1 MELGRD
7 ERVLWRCEDF
17 RFGSIVRF
25 ERWVAR
31 GVGDPF
37 GDRPLL
43 DRPFDE

>member
-1 MELGRD
+1 VVMRSSLSST
-7 ERVLWRCEDF
+7 V
-17 RFGSIVRF
+17 VRL
-25 ERWVAR
+25 ERWVER